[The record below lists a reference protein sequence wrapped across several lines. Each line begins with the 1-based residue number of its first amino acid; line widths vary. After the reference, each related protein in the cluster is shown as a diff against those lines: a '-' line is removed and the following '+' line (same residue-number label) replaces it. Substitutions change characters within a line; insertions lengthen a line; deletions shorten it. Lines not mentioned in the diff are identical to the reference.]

1 MRSWDDMIKD
11 MDPES
16 QKEIEVI
23 RERAALVA
31 QLIAIREHKGWTQ
44 KDLAKKAGMKQSAI
58 ARFEG
63 DNTMPSMGT
72 VLRVARALGV
82 RATFIPSELE
92 LSAAACLEEDA
103 DVYA

>member
-1 MRSWDDMIKD
+1 MRTWDDMIQD

-23 RERAALVA
+23 RERAAMVA

-44 KDLAKKAGMKQSAI
+44 EELALRAGMKQSAI

-63 DNTMPSMGT
+63 DSTMPRIDT
-72 VLRVARALGV
+72 ILKIQENDL
-82 RATFIPSELE
+82 ILK
-92 LSAAACLEEDA
+92 
-103 DVYA
+103 